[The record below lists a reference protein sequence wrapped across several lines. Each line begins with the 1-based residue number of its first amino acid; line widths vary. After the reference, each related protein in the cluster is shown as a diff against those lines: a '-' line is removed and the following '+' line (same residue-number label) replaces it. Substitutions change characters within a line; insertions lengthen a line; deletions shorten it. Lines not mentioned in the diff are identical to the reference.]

1 MYRHMH
7 KSKGDNFKITKER
20 ERGERRERERRK
32 RNEKNE
38 IDKSAEE
45 WG

>member
-7 KSKGDNFKITKER
+7 KSKGDNFKITR

-38 IDKSAEE
+38 IYKSAEE
-45 WG
+45 RG

>member
-20 ERGERRERERRK
+20 EERRERERRK

-45 WG
+45 RG